1 MNFLKPKITVTP
13 TTVEEAIAPFRMVKD
28 NLGIVLTK
36 ANDTKNEA
44 ARRIEDAKA
53 YAAEVEKME
62 SARASSASAEQD
74 RAVKILQAL
83 STILGED

>member
-1 MNFLKPKITVTP
+1 MNFLKPKNTNAP
-13 TTVEEAIAPFRMVKD
+13 TTVEEAIAPFRTVKD
-28 NLGIVLTK
+28 NLVSVMSK
-36 ANDTKNEA
+36 AHNTKNEA

-62 SARASSASAEQD
+62 SERSVSASAEED